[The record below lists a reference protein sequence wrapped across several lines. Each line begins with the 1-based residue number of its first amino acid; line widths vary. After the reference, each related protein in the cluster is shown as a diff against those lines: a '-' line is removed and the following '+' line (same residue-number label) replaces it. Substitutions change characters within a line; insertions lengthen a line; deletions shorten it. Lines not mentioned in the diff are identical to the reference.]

1 MDKKQIQE
9 KARNI
14 GKFTLEVLDDL
25 FGKRVLTFVYVLAA
39 VFAASALFQVF
50 TKYVYEEG
58 FSTADAL
65 VATVVHTFTKI
76 WGGILDGVLP
86 AFGVFV
92 VLYAVAKYIRNKNL
106 RLKAEAEA
114 VQKAEEAKRLEEE
127 RLRQEEE
134 ERKIEEERL
143 KAEKEAKQ
151 KTEEEER
158 QKARMEAEEKARLKA
173 EAEAEQ
179 KAAEERMK
187 NVVATTLKSEV
198 DARFAEESARR
209 RAEEDARLKAEEAA
223 RLAKEEEQRRAA
235 EEERIRA
242 EQEARLKAEEAARLA
257 KEEEQRRAAEEER
270 IRAEQEARWR
280 EEDAARAAKEMEE
293 LARLEWESDKMLMEM
308 EINSPVGLVS
318 DPNADDWSWR
328 GQKQSGPQKFGVANI
343 EIKKKEFRALFTP
356 AFRGNKGKN
365 IDYCSR
371 IEAIL
376 EDKQEKFST
385 TELARL
391 ALALHETEGVVAEE
405 MSFAKWLAKFC
416 EALSVKPPLE
426 TSKNK
431 YRKGPNIAELYN
443 FESFSKAK

>member
-14 GKFTLEVLDDL
+14 GKFTQEVLDDL

-50 TKYVYEEG
+50 TKYVYEDG

-76 WGGILDGVLP
+76 WGGILYGVLP

-92 VLYAVAKYIRNKNL
+92 VLYVIAKCIRNKNL

-114 VQKAEEAKRLEEE
+114 VQ
-127 RLRQEEE
+127 
-134 ERKIEEERL
+134 
-143 KAEKEAKQ
+143 
-151 KTEEEER
+151 
-158 QKARMEAEEKARLKA
+158 
-173 EAEAEQ
+173 
-179 KAAEERMK
+179 
-187 NVVATTLKSEV
+187 
-198 DARFAEESARR
+198 
-209 RAEEDARLKAEEAA
+209 
-223 RLAKEEEQRRAA
+223 KEEEQRRAA

-242 EQEARLKAEEAARLA
+242 EQV
-257 KEEEQRRAAEEER
+257 
-270 IRAEQEARWR
+270 ARWR
-280 EEDAARAAKEMEE
+280 EEDAARAAKEIEE
-293 LARLEWESDKMLMEM
+293 LGRLEWESDKMLMEM

-343 EIKKKEFRALFTP
+343 EIKRKEFRALFTP

-431 YRKGPNIAELYN
+431 YRKGPNIAELYK

>member
-76 WGGILDGVLP
+76 WGGILYGVLP

-114 VQKAEEAKRLEEE
+114 VQKTEEAKRLEEE

-134 ERKIEEERL
+134 ERKIEETRL
-143 KAEKEAKQ
+143 KAEKEAK
-151 KTEEEER
+151 
-158 QKARMEAEEKARLKA
+158 
-173 EAEAEQ
+173 Q

-242 EQEARLKAEEAARLA
+242 EQEAR
-257 KEEEQRRAAEEER
+257 
-270 IRAEQEARWR
+270 WR

-293 LARLEWESDKMLMEM
+293 LGRLEWESDKILMDM
-308 EINSPVGLVS
+308 EINSSVGLVS

>member
-25 FGKRVLTFVYVLAA
+25 FGKRVLTFVYVLAT

-76 WGGILDGVLP
+76 WGGILYGVLP

-209 RAEEDARLKAEEAA
+209 RAEEDARLKAEET
-223 RLAKEEEQRRAA
+223 
-235 EEERIRA
+235 
-242 EQEARLKAEEAARLA
+242 ARLA

-280 EEDAARAAKEMEE
+280 DEDAARAAKEMEE
-293 LARLEWESDKMLMEM
+293 LGRLEWESDKILMDM
-308 EINSPVGLVS
+308 EINSSVGLVS

>member
-76 WGGILDGVLP
+76 WGGILYGVLP
-86 AFGVFV
+86 AFGLFV

-114 VQKAEEAKRLEEE
+114 VQKAEEE

-143 KAEKEAKQ
+143 KAEKEAKR

-173 EAEAEQ
+173 EAEAKQ

-242 EQEARLKAEEAARLA
+242 EQEAR
-257 KEEEQRRAAEEER
+257 
-270 IRAEQEARWR
+270 WR

-293 LARLEWESDKMLMEM
+293 LARLEWECDKMLMEM

>member
-14 GKFTLEVLDDL
+14 GKFTQEVLDDL

-76 WGGILDGVLP
+76 WGGILYGVLP

-114 VQKAEEAKRLEEE
+114 VQK
-127 RLRQEEE
+127 
-134 ERKIEEERL
+134 
-143 KAEKEAKQ
+143 
-151 KTEEEER
+151 EEEER
-158 QKARMEAEEKARLKA
+158 QKARKEAEEKARLKA
-173 EAEAEQ
+173 EAEAKQ

-187 NVVATTLKSEV
+187 NVVTTTLKSEV

-242 EQEARLKAEEAARLA
+242 EQEAR
-257 KEEEQRRAAEEER
+257 
-270 IRAEQEARWR
+270 WR

-293 LARLEWESDKMLMEM
+293 LGRLEWESDKILMDM
-308 EINSPVGLVS
+308 EINSSVGLVS

>member
-14 GKFTLEVLDDL
+14 GKFTLEVLNDL

-76 WGGILDGVLP
+76 WGGILYGVLP

-114 VQKAEEAKRLEEE
+114 VQKA
-127 RLRQEEE
+127 
-134 ERKIEEERL
+134 
-143 KAEKEAKQ
+143 
-151 KTEEEER
+151 EEER

-223 RLAKEEEQRRAA
+223 RLP
-235 EEERIRA
+235 
-242 EQEARLKAEEAARLA
+242 

-293 LARLEWESDKMLMEM
+293 LGRLEWESDKILMDM
-308 EINSPVGLVS
+308 EINSSVGLVS

-416 EALSVKPPLE
+416 ETLSVKPPLE

>member
-9 KARNI
+9 KACNI
-14 GKFTLEVLDDL
+14 GRFTLEVLYDL
-25 FGKRVLTFVYVLAA
+25 FGKRVLIFVYVLAA
-39 VFAASALFQVF
+39 VFAASILFQVF
-50 TKYVYEEG
+50 TKYVYEQG

-76 WGGILDGVLP
+76 WGGILYGVLP
-86 AFGVFV
+86 AFGMFV
-92 VLYAVAKYIRNKNL
+92 VLYVIAKCIRNKNL
-106 RLKAEAEA
+106 RR
-114 VQKAEEAKRLEEE
+114 KAEEE
-127 RLRQEEE
+127 
-134 ERKIEEERL
+134 KI
-143 KAEKEAKQ
+143 K
-151 KTEEEER
+151 
-158 QKARMEAEEKARLKA
+158 
-173 EAEAEQ
+173 
-179 KAAEERMK
+179 
-187 NVVATTLKSEV
+187 
-198 DARFAEESARR
+198 
-209 RAEEDARLKAEEAA
+209 
-223 RLAKEEEQRRAA
+223 
-235 EEERIRA
+235 
-242 EQEARLKAEEAARLA
+242 
-257 KEEEQRRAAEEER
+257 
-270 IRAEQEARWR
+270 AEQEARWR

-293 LARLEWESDKMLMEM
+293 LGRLEWESDKILMDM
-308 EINSPVGLVS
+308 EINSSVGLVS

>member
-1 MDKKQIQE
+1 MCNYLKICVYFCGARKQENHINMDKKQIQE

-76 WGGILDGVLP
+76 WGGILYGVLP

-114 VQKAEEAKRLEEE
+114 VQKA
-127 RLRQEEE
+127 
-134 ERKIEEERL
+134 
-143 KAEKEAKQ
+143 
-151 KTEEEER
+151 EEER

-235 EEERIRA
+235 EEERIRV
-242 EQEARLKAEEAARLA
+242 
-257 KEEEQRRAAEEER
+257 
-270 IRAEQEARWR
+270 EQEARWR

-293 LARLEWESDKMLMEM
+293 LGRLEWESDKILMDM
-308 EINSPVGLVS
+308 EINSSVGLVS
-318 DPNADDWSWR
+318 DPNADDWSCN
-328 GQKQSGPQKFGVANI
+328 GHNQSRPKKFGVANI

-443 FESFSKAK
+443 FENFSKAK

>member
-76 WGGILDGVLP
+76 WGGILYGVLP

-114 VQKAEEAKRLEEE
+114 VQKA
-127 RLRQEEE
+127 
-134 ERKIEEERL
+134 
-143 KAEKEAKQ
+143 
-151 KTEEEER
+151 EEER

-242 EQEARLKAEEAARLA
+242 EQEAR
-257 KEEEQRRAAEEER
+257 
-270 IRAEQEARWR
+270 WR

-293 LARLEWESDKMLMEM
+293 LGRLEWESDKILMDM
-308 EINSPVGLVS
+308 EINSSVGLVS
-318 DPNADDWSWR
+318 DLNADDWSWR

>member
-14 GKFTLEVLDDL
+14 GKYTLEVLDDL

-76 WGGILDGVLP
+76 WGGILYGVLP

-114 VQKAEEAKRLEEE
+114 VQKAEE
-127 RLRQEEE
+127 
-134 ERKIEEERL
+134 
-143 KAEKEAKQ
+143 
-151 KTEEEER
+151 ER
-158 QKARMEAEEKARLKA
+158 QKARKAAEEKARLKA
-173 EAEAEQ
+173 EAEAKQ

-223 RLAKEEEQRRAA
+223 RLAKEEEH
-235 EEERIRA
+235 
-242 EQEARLKAEEAARLA
+242 
-257 KEEEQRRAAEEER
+257 RRAAEEER

-293 LARLEWESDKMLMEM
+293 LGRLEWESDKILMDM
-308 EINSPVGLVS
+308 EINSSVGLVS